1 MNKTWKR
8 QVFRHTALYTAILM
22 FSHTGGGGGAQAQ
35 TQTQTHKYAIV
46 MNGQNL
52 PEVKWGQDYK
62 KLAQKS
68 NERQFTHTTN
78 FHIKKNVTLSF
89 NNIDEVVAEKKDVVV
104 FGTATYLPP
113 YGKVSGFDADKLK
126 KRGDALGWIKTTK
139 PGLVGYSYEGVT
151 CQNNYNNASSGCPEL
166 IYKTQFSF
174 GQQGLKKK
182 TTGGLDI
189 AEDKSRDNSPIY
201 KLQDYPGLGVSFN
214 LSSESLVKS
223 IKYNKIISSFSEGVT
238 QQNGTQNQHKD
249 KNLVYTTGDY
259 QYKNKYS
266 SRYVGQNEHSAIAF
280 YLNAKLHLLD
290 KKNIKNIAQGKTVNL
305 GTLKSYVEPT
315 AEWKNKRQN
324 YFQGNWTFEDKG
336 TVSVKLK
343 LPEVKAGR
351 CVNKN
356 NPNPNAKA
364 PSPALTAPAL
374 WFGPVQN
381 GKVQMYSASVSTY
394 PDSSSSQI
402 FLQNLSRKDDTS
414 KPGRYSLKPLSTSEI
429 KSKEPNFTGRQ
440 TIIRLDGRV
449 QQIKLGQ
456 SNNEVVGFN
465 GNSNNATFGIVSEGS
480 FMPDTSEW
488 KKVLLPWTVRVF
500 ADDSKFKEFNKE
512 EKDNK
517 PKYSQKYRS
526 RDNGKRERNLGDIVN
541 SPIVAVG
548 GYLATS
554 ANDGMVHIFKKGNGG
569 DERNYSLKLSYI
581 PGTMPRKDIENKDST
596 LAKELRA
603 FAEKGYVGDRY
614 GVDGGFVLRQVNL
627 NGKDHVFMFGAMG
640 FGGRGAYAL
649 DLTKADGSDPTKA
662 SLFDVKDNGN
672 NGNNGNNRV
681 ELGYTVGT
689 PQIGKTHNGKYA
701 AFLASGYATKK
712 IDDPTNKTALYVY
725 DLENN
730 GNLIKKIE
738 VKDGKGGLSSPTLV
752 DKDLDGTVDIAY
764 AGDRGGK
771 MYRFD
776 LSGQSP
782 DQWTVR
788 PIFEG
793 TKPITSAPAISQ
805 LKDKRVVIFGTGSD
819 LSEEDV
825 DNMEEQY
832 IYGIFDDDTA
842 TTGTVN
848 FSGSGGGLLEQVL
861 SRDNDNKTLFLTD
874 YKRSDGSGSKGWV
887 VKLKDGQRVTVKP
900 TVVLRTAF
908 VTIRKYN
915 DGGCGAETAILGINT
930 ADGGKLTKKSA
941 RPIVPDAN
949 KDVAQYSGHKQTT
962 KGKSIPIGCMQ
973 KGNEIV
979 CPNGYVY
986 DKPVNVRY
994 LDEKKTDGF
1003 STTADGDAGGSG
1015 IDPAGKRSGKNNRCF
1030 SQKGV
1035 RTLLMNDLDSLDI
1048 TGPTCGMKRISW
1060 REVFY

>member
-22 FSHTGGGGGAQAQ
+22 FSHTGGGGAQA
-35 TQTQTHKYAIV
+35 QTQTHKYAIV
-46 MNGQNL
+46 MNGQQL
-52 PEVKWGQDYK
+52 PEVKWGNSYNS
-62 KLAQKS
+62 LTVKS
-68 NERQFTHTTN
+68 NEREVTHTSN
-78 FHIKKNVTLSF
+78 FVVAKKHISFSF
-89 NNIDEVVAEKKDVVV
+89 NNTDEVVAEKKDAVV
-104 FGTATYLPP
+104 FGAATYLPP
-113 YGKVSGFDADKLK
+113 YGKVSGFDTAKLVERK
-126 KRGDALGWIKTTK
+126 NAVDQIGTTH
-139 PGLVGYSYEGVT
+139 PGLIGYNYQDVT
-151 CQNNYNNASSGCPEL
+151 CASGNCPEL
-166 IYKTQFSF
+166 SYRTQFTF
-174 GQQGLKKK
+174 NNGLKRNGN
-182 TTGGLDI
+182 GGRLDI
-189 AEDKSRDNSPIY
+189 YEDKSRDNSPIY
-201 KLQDYPGLGVSFN
+201 KLKDHPWLGVSFN
-214 LSSESLVKS
+214 LGGESSFKPKRQGSLV
-223 IKYNKIISSFSEGVT
+223 SSFREDVT
-238 QQNGTQNQHKD
+238 QQNGTQDQYKS
-249 KNLVYTTGDY
+249 KNLVYTTDDY
-259 QYKNKYS
+259 NSKGNKNHQDKHHA
-266 SRYVGQNEHSAIAF
+266 VAF

-290 KKNIKNIAQGKTVNL
+290 KKQIQHIAQGVTVDL
-305 GTLKSYVEPT
+305 GTLKTRIEPT
-315 AEWKNKRQN
+315 EAWKKQRYNFFN
-324 YFQGNWTFEDKG
+324 GGTWTYEDKG
-336 TVSVKLK
+336 SVSVKLK

-351 CVNKN
+351 CINKQ

-364 PSPALTAPAL
+364 LSPALTAPAL

-381 GKVQMYSASVSTY
+381 GKAEMYSASVSTY
-394 PDSSSSQI
+394 PDSSSSRI
-402 FLQNLSRKDDTS
+402 FLQNLKRKNDPN
-414 KPGRYSLKPLSTSEI
+414 KPGRYSLADLSASDI
-429 KSKEPNFTGRQ
+429 QSKEPTFTSRQ
-440 TIIRLDGRV
+440 TVIRLDKGV
-449 QQIKLGQ
+449 HQIKLQG
-456 SNNEVVGFN
+456 NEVTGFN

-480 FMPDTSEW
+480 FMPDASEW
-488 KKVLLPWTVRVF
+488 KKVLLPWTVR
-500 ADDSKFKEFNKE
+500 ASNDDGQFNTFNKKE
-512 EKDNK
+512 NNGK
-517 PKYSQKYRS
+517 PTYSQKYRS
-526 RDNGKRERNLGDIVN
+526 RDNSKRERDLGDIVN

-554 ANDGMVHIFKKGNGG
+554 ANDGMVHIFKKGNG
-569 DERNYSLKLSYI
+569 DARNYSLKLSYI
-581 PGTMPRKDIENKDST
+581 PGTMPRQYFDNDTSALKDST
-596 LAKELRA
+596 LAQELRT

-614 GVDGGFVLRQVNL
+614 GVDGGFVLREVERG
-627 NGKDHVFMFGAMG
+627 GKKHVFMFGAMG

-649 DLTKADGSDPTKA
+649 DLTKVDSNNPTA
-662 SLFDVKDNGN
+662 VSLFDVKNDNN
-672 NGNNGNNRV
+672 NGNNGV
-681 ELGYTVGT
+681 KLGYTVGT

-701 AFLASGYATKK
+701 AFLASGYATKD
-712 IDDPTNKTALYVY
+712 INSNDNTTALYVY

-730 GNLIKKIE
+730 NGTPIAKIE

-764 AGDRGGK
+764 AGDRGGN

-776 LSGQSP
+776 LSGNNPTKWSA
-782 DQWTVR
+782 R
-788 PIFEG
+788 AIFSG
-793 TKPITSAPAISQ
+793 NKPITSAPAISQ

-825 DNMEEQY
+825 DKKDEQY

-842 TTGTVN
+842 TSNVDVKLKGL
-848 FSGSGGGLLEQVL
+848 GGGLLEQVL
-861 SRDNDNKTLFLTD
+861 EQKDKTLFLTD

-908 VTIRKYN
+908 VTIRKYTDN
-915 DGGCGAETAILGINT
+915 GCGAETAILGINT

-949 KDVAQYSGHKQTT
+949 KDVAQYSGHK
-962 KGKSIPIGCMQ
+962 KGINGKSIPIGCMW
-973 KGNEIV
+973 KNNETV

-1048 TGPTCGMKRISW
+1048 TGPMCGMKRISW